1 MQQNKMQPMISV
13 LMGIYYRRE
22 DTGLLHRSI
31 RSILAQ
37 TYSNLEMIIC
47 DDGSTEAAQK
57 VIQQYAGKDPRIHLV
72 RNGNLITLPQKLNAC
87 LHQAK
92 GEFLARMD
100 DDDYARV
107 DRLDKQM
114 DFLLRHPNVSFVGS
128 NVNLYC
134 GGEAVGIRKLPE
146 NPVIQDFLLV
156 QPFVHPTLLFRREA
170 LLAVGGYLED
180 KHCLLC
186 EDYDLLFRLYEYG
199 YRGANMQERLLDYT
213 IPQTAKGGR
222 RMSHRWNESV
232 TRWRHFYKLGLMPG
246 ALPFVMKPLVVGLLP
261 EKLLSAIKKRMI
273 YSG

>member
-134 GGEAVGIRKLPE
+134 GGKAVGIRKLPE

-170 LLAVGGYLED
+170 LLAVGIRRINTACCARIMIYCFVCMSTAIGGQICRNGSL
-180 KHCLLC
+180 
-186 EDYDLLFRLYEYG
+186 
-199 YRGANMQERLLDYT
+199 T
-213 IPQTAKGGR
+213 IPSLKRQKEVGECPIGG
-222 RMSHRWNESV
+222 MNQ
-232 TRWRHFYKLGLMPG
+232 
-246 ALPFVMKPLVVGLLP
+246 
-261 EKLLSAIKKRMI
+261 
-273 YSG
+273 